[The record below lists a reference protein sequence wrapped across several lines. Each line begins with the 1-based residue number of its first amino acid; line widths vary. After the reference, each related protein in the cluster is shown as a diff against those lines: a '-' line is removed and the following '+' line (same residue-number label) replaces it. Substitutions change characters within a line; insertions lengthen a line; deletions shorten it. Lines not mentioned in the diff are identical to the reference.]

1 MLDQSWDDSDLDCN
15 KELANEN
22 ETDDVPTIQK
32 LEELEVDNLVWR
44 QPSSVKVCFYIH
56 FMYFIKCIIAP

>member
-1 MLDQSWDDSDLDCN
+1 MSCRNAAVNQAEATQLLLDVLDQSWDDSDLDCN

-32 LEELEVDNLVWR
+32 LEELEVDNL
-44 QPSSVKVCFYIH
+44 
-56 FMYFIKCIIAP
+56 M